1 MKNISLREG
10 KNLWDWFFMTGT
22 LDRLVLEAL
31 VKLVIVGVWYDM
43 LEVRLGLK
51 SSPVEQLVFRKVYF
65 MADVRN

>member
-10 KNLWDWFFMTGT
+10 KNLWDWFFMTGI

-31 VKLVIVGVWYDM
+31 VKLVIVGIWYDM

-51 SSPVEQLVFRKVYF
+51 GQTSSVGRGK
-65 MADVRN
+65 R

>member
-10 KNLWDWFFMTGT
+10 KNLWDWFFMTGI

-51 SSPVEQLVFRKVYF
+51 GRSPQWDAGKGRLTSLQH
-65 MADVRN
+65 